1 MPSKKFKLWTIQRKE
16 VMDEINK
23 KGYYAPLARNTMAY
37 RYSEEFKRAYDFIS
51 ENLFKKDK
59 NKGRNKY
66 PVWAFLHRESPANY
80 GVSEDGFI
88 EMELEISENR
98 LLLSDFSKYHC
109 ILNNGYCPIN
119 DDEYE
124 EYHKKYYGALDSY
137 KLLPEYTE
145 EEHQQVIKDSWANIF
160 DLSDSDKDDIQA
172 CFWKIEKDDI
182 ISVRDITEEEFR
194 KEEDV
199 NEI

>member
-1 MPSKKFKLWTIQRKE
+1 MSIKKIKLWTIQKKE
-16 VMDEINK
+16 VMDEINN
-23 KGYYAPLARNTMAY
+23 KGYYAPLVKNTMAY
-37 RYSEEFKRAYDFIS
+37 RYGKEFKEAYDFMS
-51 ENLFKKDK
+51 ENLLKKDK
-59 NKGRNKY
+59 NKRRNKY
-66 PVWAFLHRESPANY
+66 PIWAFLHRESPANF
-80 GVSEDGFI
+80 GVDRDGFI
-88 EMELEISENR
+88 EMELEISEDR

-109 ILNNGYCPIN
+109 ILNNSYCPIN

-124 EYHKKYYGALDSY
+124 EYHKKYYGALDNY

-145 EEHQQVIKDSWANIF
+145 EEHQQVIKDSWVNIF

-172 CFWKIEKDDI
+172 CFWKIKKDDI